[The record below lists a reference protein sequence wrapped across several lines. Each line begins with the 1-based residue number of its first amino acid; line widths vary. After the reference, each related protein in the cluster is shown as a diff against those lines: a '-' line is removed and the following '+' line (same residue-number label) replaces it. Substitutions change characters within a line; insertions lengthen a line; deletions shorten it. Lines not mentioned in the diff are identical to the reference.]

1 MYIRMKED
9 WNGGTVETKRPSTNG
24 MEWNGP
30 DTTGNKT
37 MEKRRGEER
46 ERERETIIQGKER
59 KGKKKE
65 RRRKEEGK
73 KKERR
78 RKGFLL

>member
-24 MEWNGP
+24 MEWNGMAQIP
-30 DTTGNKT
+30 QVTKQW
-37 MEKRRGEER
+37 RREEVRRER
-46 ERERETIIQGKER
+46 ERERPSSKER
-59 KGKKKE
+59 KGKE